1 MPDKIESQQFDCP
14 VLGGV
19 ALIQIRHEYIKVD
32 EMPAPELHKSVF
44 TNCRN
49 KLECG
54 IARPSGPRSYTFD
67 WSLCPAHST
76 WNSKGRS

>member
-1 MPDKIESQQFDCP
+1 MFDKIESQQFDCP

-19 ALIQIRHEYIKVD
+19 ALIQIRRQYVQAD
-32 EMPAPELHKSVF
+32 EMPTPELLKTVF
-44 TNCRN
+44 TNCRD

-76 WNSKGRS
+76 LNSRG